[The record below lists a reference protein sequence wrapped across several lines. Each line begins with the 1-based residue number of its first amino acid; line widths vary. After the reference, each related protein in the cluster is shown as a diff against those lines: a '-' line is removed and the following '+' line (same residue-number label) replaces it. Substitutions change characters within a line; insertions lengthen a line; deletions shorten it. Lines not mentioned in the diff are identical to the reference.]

1 MQDFSQRASAKTMT
15 TNRLLPTSDHVSTSV
30 YIYIYIPLEIIQ
42 KEERMVKINSPPGG
56 GEINLH
62 QKILLY
68 YHWPSPKNNQ
78 NTKEIRGSNF
88 KTVSTEKTIT
98 SKIYA
103 FNMFKCIQPENNQF
117 FPLPNVTSPLPNA
130 TFPPPPRP
138 TTGTVLTHL
147 ESK

>member
-1 MQDFSQRASAKTMT
+1 MQDFSQRASAKTTT
-15 TNRLLPTSDHVSTSV
+15 TNRLLLTSDHVSTSV

-56 GEINLH
+56 GGGINLH

-117 FPLPNVTSPLPNA
+117 FPLPKVTSPLPNA
-130 TFPPPPRP
+130 TSPSPPPPP
-138 TTGTVLTHL
+138 LVQSWLI
-147 ESK
+147 